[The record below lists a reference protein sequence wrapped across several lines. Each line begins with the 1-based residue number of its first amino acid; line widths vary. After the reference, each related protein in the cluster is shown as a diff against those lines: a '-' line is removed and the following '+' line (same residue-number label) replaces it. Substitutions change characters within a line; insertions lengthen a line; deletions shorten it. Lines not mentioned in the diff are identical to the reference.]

1 MRPDGPF
8 SDAKDTV
15 QVNPLR
21 DDESD
26 FRRDPKPAF
35 IRLPE
40 DMSYDRKLDRYAD
53 KGVVVS
59 MEADDLQGEHRV
71 VAEGILTEEECEN
84 LIEVAAVRK
93 NNSFLFKQ
101 KISICHVHSVKNYK
115 KKVIGLRNL

>member
-1 MRPDGPF
+1 MRPDCPF
-8 SDAKDTV
+8 ADTKDTV
-15 QVNPLR
+15 QANPLR

-93 NNSFLFKQ
+93 KQ
-101 KISICHVHSVKNYK
+101 WFSV
-115 KKVIGLRNL
+115 

>member
-8 SDAKDTV
+8 SDTKDTV
-15 QVNPLR
+15 QANPLR

-59 MEADDLQGEHRV
+59 MEAEDLQGEHRV

-93 NNSFLFKQ
+93 NNSFLSKP
-101 KISICHVHSVKNYK
+101 KISTCHVHSFKN
-115 KKVIGLRNL
+115 

>member
-1 MRPDGPF
+1 MRPEGQSADT
-8 SDAKDTV
+8 KDTFRA
-15 QVNPLR
+15 NPIR

-35 IRLPE
+35 TRLPE

-59 MEADDLQGEHRV
+59 MEAEDLQGEHRV

-84 LIEVAAVRK
+84 LIEVAAVSEDY
-93 NNSFLFKQ
+93 SFLITTQ
-101 KISICHVHSVKNYK
+101 
-115 KKVIGLRNL
+115 L

>member
-59 MEADDLQGEHRV
+59 MEAEDLQGEHRV

-84 LIEVAAVRK
+84 LIEVAAVRN
-93 NNSFLFKQ
+93 NNSFLFK
-101 KISICHVHSVKNYK
+101 
-115 KKVIGLRNL
+115 